1 MCDFNLNTW
10 ILDILNIIQE
20 KRIEVPILKI
30 FVQILHKY

>member
-20 KRIEVPILKI
+20 KRIEVSILKI